1 MTGAESRKRRDTPR
15 GRQCDVLCA
24 GCECFLISCGT
35 CPGVIRCDEGCA
47 GCECFFLERI
57 FAHVRE
63 SSDAMRHVRGANVF
77 FGAHFCT
84 CPGVIRCDEA
94 CAGCECFF
102 FGAHFCTC
110 PGVIRCD
117 EACAGAS
124 FLVFISARDINKT
137 DTGCSVLCAPTYQR
151 EYSNTDVTCMS
162 MSVLW
167 RISYKLG
174 LGAAFCGHSLPKT
187 SDQGN
192 IMSA

>member
-1 MTGAESRKRRDTPR
+1 M
-15 GRQCDVLCA
+15 
-24 GCECFLISCGT
+24 CG
-35 CPGVIRCDEGCA
+35 VRV
-47 GCECFFLERI
+47 FFWERI
-57 FAHVRE
+57 SAHARE
-63 SSDAMRHVRGANVF
+63 SSDAMRHVR
-77 FGAHFCT
+77 
-84 CPGVIRCDEA
+84 
-94 CAGCECFF
+94 
-102 FGAHFCTC
+102 
-110 PGVIRCD
+110 
-117 EACAGAS
+117 GAS